1 MKLAFALLA
10 ALGLGV
16 VAITVTPA
24 QHDFGK
30 TAVGGV
36 ALGQFTLTSTVNDS
50 LTVWLTGANPNQFLV
65 EDHAM
70 AAGPNT
76 PQLLDAGNYKLCENQ
91 GTHYASCKFDIT
103 FRPNRVGVMTAI
115 LEVTNKAGM
124 RTRVPLRG
132 EGVKPDCVQQLVHC
146 NYVGLYTGSI
156 QIRIIDSTSTN
167 ERKARFEDDFT
178 IQVNNGVV
186 TCTGMRL
193 EFEQNIYNSTPINEI
208 KGQGPIAGSGMLAV
222 EFELN
227 SQGKFEYVLT
237 YACPTPTMTKT
248 STDYKSGNSETET
261 FPGQPAD
268 WRNSQSLADPQPATA
283 QAMTPLVGRHTNTS
297 WDRANQQGYIMMSM
311 WDLKHP

>member
-1 MKLAFALLA
+1 MKPALTLLA
-10 ALGLGV
+10 ALAIGAA
-16 VAITVTPA
+16 AITITPT

-36 ALGQFTLTSTVNDS
+36 AQGQFTLTSTVNDS

-65 EDHAM
+65 EDYANGV
-70 AAGPNT
+70 GPNT
-76 PQLLDAGNYKLCENQ
+76 PQLTNAGNYKLCENQ
-91 GTHYASCKFDIT
+91 GMQYASCKFDIT
-103 FRPNRVGVMTAI
+103 FRPNRVGVMNAI
-115 LEVTNKAGM
+115 LEVTNRAGM

-132 EGVKPDCVQQLVHC
+132 EGVKPDCVQQLVFC
-146 NYVGLYTGSI
+146 NYVTLYTGSI
-156 QIRIIDSTSTN
+156 QVRIIDSTSTN
-167 ERKARFEDDFT
+167 ERKARFEEDFT
-178 IQVNNGVV
+178 IQVNSGVV

-193 EFEQNIYNSTPINEI
+193 EFEQNIHNNTPENEI

-222 EFELN
+222 EFDLN

-261 FPGQPAD
+261 FPGGPAD
-268 WRNSQSLADPQPATA
+268 WNSSQRLTDPKPATA
-283 QAMTPLVGRHTNTS
+283 QGMTPLVGKHTNTS
-297 WDRANQQGYIMMSM
+297 WDRANQQGYIMMST